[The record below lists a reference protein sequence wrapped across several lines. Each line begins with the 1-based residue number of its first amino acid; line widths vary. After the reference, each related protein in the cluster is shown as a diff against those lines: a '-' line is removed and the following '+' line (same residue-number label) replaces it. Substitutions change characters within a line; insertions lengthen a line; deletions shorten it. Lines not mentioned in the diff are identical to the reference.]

1 MERTL
6 TYERKELGEGIVE
19 VKLKECSHCDTMN
32 FPFVVLVK
40 FILSQVREAQWL
52 VRPG

>member
-6 TYERKELGEGIVE
+6 TYERKELGEGMVE
-19 VKLKECSHCDTMN
+19 VKPKECSHSDTMN

-40 FILSQVREAQWL
+40 FILSHI
-52 VRPG
+52 